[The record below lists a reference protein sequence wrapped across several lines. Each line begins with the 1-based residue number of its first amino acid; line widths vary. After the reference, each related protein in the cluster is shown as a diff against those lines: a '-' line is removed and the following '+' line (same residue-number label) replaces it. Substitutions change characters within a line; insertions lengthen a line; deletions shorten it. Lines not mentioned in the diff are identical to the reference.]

1 MWLLAAGMTSVVH
14 ASPAELYGFGARA
27 MGRAQGGV
35 SLEGD
40 AGSALLNPALLVGHD
55 KAQVLVGYAL
65 VRFDFDEVPPVYWD
79 TNQDGLIDDYD
90 EPLQMGDYDKG
101 DGVMIG
107 IRRPL
112 HEKVAIGGALF
123 IPQSRLL
130 RLQTV
135 DPQLPNYFMYRN
147 RTQRYAIA
155 LGFAAE
161 PVRSL
166 QVGGG
171 VRLLSRSVLDVS
183 FTLDTVVQGG
193 QPTDAG
199 VEDVVAVEARVH
211 DLSFD
216 LKPSAVPVF
225 GLRWDAGELIEPLD
239 GLALGFVWRNEGGIP
254 VDVNLD
260 AQLNTTAE
268 DVGELDPV
276 TLAALGQVYINIFDH
291 YMPMQFQFG
300 GSYSVDDILHL
311 YVDAHHTRWGA
322 MQLNSTQLLDA
333 ELQATMADL
342 GGLTID
348 NGHDVSGISWRNTWS
363 VRTGTELY
371 LPKFP
376 LPGDLGWKAAHVRG
390 GFGYEPSPLVGQTG
404 ATALMD
410 ADRVM
415 FGLGVGVSH
424 GAIKNTVEGPVS
436 WDAFFQYH
444 TLAQG
449 TLERRATEE
458 PRAGYPVGG
467 APIPIGGSFFT
478 TGLQCSFDY

>member
-1 MWLLAAGMTSVVH
+1 MLWLAASLAQ
-14 ASPAELYGFGARA
+14 ASPAELYGFGGRA

-35 SLEGD
+35 SLDGD
-40 AGSALLNPALLVGHD
+40 AGAALLNPAQLVGHD

-65 VRFDFDEVPPVYWD
+65 VRFDFDEIPPLYWD
-79 TNQDGLIDDYD
+79 TNQDGLIDENDA
-90 EPLQMGDYDKG
+90 PLTMGEYDKG
-101 DGVMIG
+101 DGLMLG
-107 IRRPL
+107 LRRPIG
-112 HEKVAIGGALF
+112 KRFGVGGALF

-147 RTQRYAIA
+147 RTQRYALA
-155 LGFAAE
+155 LGFAGE

-171 VRLLSRSVLDVS
+171 VRLLSRSVLDVT
-183 FTLDTVVQGG
+183 FTIDSVVRGG
-193 QPTDAG
+193 QPSDAG
-199 VEDVVAVEARVH
+199 VDDVVALEARVH

-216 LKPSAVPVF
+216 LKPAAVPVF

-260 AQLNTTAE
+260 AQLNASAE

-276 TLAALGQVYINIFDH
+276 SVTALGQVYINIFDH

-300 GSYSVDDILHL
+300 GSYSVDDILHI
-311 YVDAHHTRWGA
+311 YVDVHHTRWGA

-342 GGLTID
+342 GGLTIE
-348 NGHDVSGISWRNTWS
+348 NGHDVSGIEWRNTWS
-363 VRTGTELY
+363 LRTGTELF
-371 LPKFP
+371 LPRFP

-390 GFGYEPSPLVGQTG
+390 GFGYEPTPLVAQTG
-404 ATALMD
+404 STALLD
-410 ADRVM
+410 ADRIL
-415 FGLGVGVSH
+415 FGLGIGVSH

-444 TLAQG
+444 TLAKG
-449 TLERRATEE
+449 TLQRPATGEG
-458 PRAGYPVGG
+458 RAGYPVDG
-467 APIPIGGSFFT
+467 AQIPIGGHFFT